1 MKSKT
6 TKVRRYLAAILTV
19 LMIFQQAT
27 TSVIYA
33 SSEAAVPTVTE
44 APAAQTEETP
54 EKQVEETPE
63 EKTPTEEEN
72 EGEKSAAPTEAP
84 AENEAEPEVTVT
96 PAAEPIA
103 TEAPAVEATATPVP
117 EATEVPEATP
127 TEVPKKTEF
136 VYDDSR
142 VSIIANAGKTANL
155 PQDAELKADYMAPG
169 SNAYNAAIA
178 AFNSQLGNQL
188 GISTE
193 NIVDYVLYDVYFQSA
208 SEGGR
213 IEPND
218 YVTVSMN
225 FKTAETTTTEGEVVD
240 SKVVHL
246 DNDGSAEIVNGSVDL
261 AEDGTVQSITFTNN
275 SFSPYGA
282 VRMYA
287 ATGTVVSEQLE
298 NNVDNISWTVTDLQ
312 KNPITSDKTYD
323 INSGFMAS
331 MTYALNENNRKE
343 LVAKAGNADTIT
355 LKWKIPS
362 ASLIVN
368 PKPQGSGPI
377 KMNNEN
383 CGTYFIHED
392 GTVDFNVNTSFLR
405 SKEEVSGTFEYMFKL
420 DSNTSI
426 IDDKIEITFP
436 GTTTPVIIKIK
447 KPHIDGEK
455 KYTYNNETKK
465 ITFTIE
471 LKNNSNRD
479 ATEVIVVDT
488 PLLSD
493 ITKPD
498 GTKIS
503 KSNLRINYSSMKW
516 EDGTSVSAEKTTDG
530 FKITNISIS
539 KGETKKITYEAEII
553 NLDWIGNDGRVEGL
567 NNKIEWFIKN
577 TKDGENT
584 SWPYIIGFKS
594 GKKSAS
600 STTDG
605 TGIIHWTV
613 DLNTGTVK
621 KNVSSYQYVDIMTS
635 DNQVFDWASFKL
647 YRIENDKETEITPF
661 TVQHDGNDAKTFT
674 ATLPSDAG
682 EYQYRIKYDTK
693 PKTSLTPSDPVQKV
707 TVNNGGKFNG
717 TDVDSANGESV
728 GPKAKPFI
736 EKSFNKKSDV
746 TYESE
751 AVITIN
757 PSNYKGGVLK
767 DFTFSDILA
776 KVADSTTEITDEMGA
791 YSGFV
796 FDEQTL
802 NITVSESDTN
812 TRWTE
817 NFSKTSSAINK
828 GAKGNDR
835 LSIKF
840 DGTYK
845 NTIIIKYSVKLE
857 DRSKLSLEKKD
868 GKEFYRVWNSA
879 VAGGKL
885 VIRHVQFD
893 KPDQLLLKK
902 GNSVYDSE
910 NKCWYIDWELWGNVK
925 NDWDKYGA
933 TNLGGKDVVIN
944 DNLPN
949 GLTYVVGSAK
959 YLKFN
964 GDQGEQG
971 RYDEQNNPWRKFEP
985 TSNNGTLTF
994 TIKSV
999 TNEGI
1004 CIKFR
1009 TKVSEIGAYKNTA
1022 QWEDQTA
1029 ETTVTVGEKDDVL
1042 YKNGNVVTVD
1052 GEDSQI
1058 EYTIK
1063 VNKNSRKY
1071 LQNSETLILSDILP
1085 DNVELE
1091 GGVDIYEG
1099 DTSNKLE
1106 GAYYEYDS
1114 SNRKLTIYVPDS
1126 TYATV
1131 KYRVTPDLSGVS
1143 ADSQGYY
1150 NIQIDNTVE
1159 LTGYEIFKSESKNWY
1174 AVQKSAATI
1183 TGKGIFQ
1190 IKKVNSQ
1197 DLNHVLKG
1205 AKFKLGTVSFGNDG
1219 KPVESEYSD
1228 SVETDD
1234 KGIATFRSVKH
1245 NQIYYYYEET
1255 APQGYQLDNTKKY
1268 FCYHDSGDN
1277 KTEYD
1282 NLVIAFNKA
1291 YEGTKLETYQGEKM
1305 IIVSNK
1311 QQTDFGNLQL
1321 KKTFAGEKNGKDLN
1335 ADQKKAIHFTVTG
1348 PDNYSRTVTYNE
1360 FGQDGTYTLDNLP
1373 TGTYQVVESG
1383 AEDLYEGYK
1392 LSTTYSV
1399 TDGKTEVTS
1408 GVTAGVTVTNT
1419 YSRKTGTLEVTK
1431 TVSGL
1436 TLTEKQ
1442 KKALTFTVNG
1452 PNGYSSSRTY
1462 DQFVNGS
1469 WKLEN
1474 LPLGEYTVTETHAD
1488 IKGYSRTTTYN
1499 VNGTEVTKA
1508 ELSVAE
1514 GRPVSIMIT
1523 NTYTRETGSLQ
1534 LKKTFAGEK
1543 DGKDLNADQK
1553 KAIHF
1558 TVTGPDN
1565 YSRTVTYNEFGQD
1578 GTYTLDN
1585 LPTGTYQVVESGA
1598 EDLYEGYKLSTTYSV
1613 TDGKTE
1619 VTSGV
1624 TAGVTVTNTYSR
1636 KTGTLEVTKT
1646 VSGLTLTEKQKK
1658 ALTFTVNGPNG
1669 YSSSRTYDQFVNG
1682 SWKLENLPLG
1692 KYTVTETNADMEGY
1706 KLTTTYSV
1714 DGGKVTV
1721 TNEKTASITI
1731 TNDYTKILVKISK
1744 VDATNQ
1750 KELEG
1755 AHIQVIDK
1763 DGKIVDE
1770 WTSVKE
1776 PHVVNNLK
1784 PGETYTLRET
1794 VAPDGYTVTS
1804 DTTFTLKE
1812 DGTVDQTKT
1821 TATVSDKGVVLVED
1835 NMTSVS
1841 ISKVDITSQKEL
1853 AGAHIQILDK
1863 DGKVVEEWDSTDK
1876 AYTIKGLKTGETYTL
1891 RETVAPNGY
1900 YLKADTTFTLK
1911 ADGSIDTEK
1920 TTTTISKEG
1929 ILLVEDTAIPTPDV
1943 PSGPTAKISKV
1954 DVTSQQELEGAKLQ
1968 VIDKN
1973 GNVVDE
1979 WISGKTAHVTTELKA
1994 GETYTLRET
2003 VAPDGYLITSDTT
2016 FTLKEDGTVD
2026 QTKTTATVSD
2036 KGVVLVE
2043 DNMTSVS
2050 ISKVDITSQKE
2061 LAGAHIQILDKDGK
2075 VVEEWDSTDKAYTI
2089 KGLKTGETY
2098 TLRETVA
2105 PNGYYLKADTTFTLK
2120 ADGSF
2125 DTDKTTT
2132 TISSNG
2138 VLLVEDT
2145 QKTVK
2150 TQVSKVDADTY
2161 EVLGGAHLQ
2170 VIDPDGKVVAEWD
2183 SDKEA
2188 YTLTDLKPGVVYTLH
2203 ETAAPK
2209 GYKVA
2214 EDTTFQLNE
2223 DGTID
2228 TENTTTAISDDT
2240 LLVKDEKKESKDV
2253 SVSVTK
2259 NLVTVDGTVIGAVD
2273 ATYYVAL
2280 YSDTDCTERVS
2291 DVLAL
2296 NFKNAS
2302 SSTVTF
2308 TGLEK
2313 GQTYYVGECEAD
2325 GTCYLANICADG
2337 TMYMVDFSD
2346 GNAVTVDNA
2355 DGSTT
2360 VYFDNQFE
2368 KIPDGYYKEAELNI
2382 TKKLVGS
2389 DGKAKNSNEIFYA
2402 GIFADEGFTQLSTD
2416 VSQNIVPLD
2425 LAGGSE
2431 ATALVNVALPE
2442 SGSIT
2447 LYVTEVDSNGKPV
2460 AGAASFKY
2468 DVTVDNAQ
2476 VTLNDDNLSANVVI
2490 TNTENSTKVT
2500 PTPGTPN
2507 TPNTPNTTGGFSGK
2521 SAVRTGDSTP
2531 IGGFIALFAA
2541 AAVIAGAA
2549 VFFKRRRKDEK

>member
-54 EKQVEETPE
+54 ENQVEETPE
-63 EKTPTEEEN
+63 EKTPTEGEN

-96 PAAEPIA
+96 PAAEPTA

-142 VSIIANAGKTANL
+142 VSIIANAGETANL

-225 FKTAETTTTEGEVVD
+225 FKTAEMTTTEGEVVD

-261 AEDGTVQSITFTNN
+261 AADGTVQSMTFTNN

-282 VRMYA
+282 VRMYVVARA
-287 ATGTVVSEQLE
+287 AVSEPLE
-298 NNVDNISWTVTDLQ
+298 DNVDSILWTVTDLN

-323 INSGFMAS
+323 IKSGFMAS
-331 MTYALNENNRKE
+331 MTYVLNEEKRKE
-343 LVAKAGNADTIT
+343 LVAKAGNAENIT

-377 KMNNEN
+377 KMNGEV
-383 CGTYFIHED
+383 CGTYFINED
-392 GTVDFNVNTSFLR
+392 GTVDFNVKTSFLK
-405 SKEEVSGTFEYMFKL
+405 SKEEVSGTFEYTFKL
-420 DSNTSI
+420 DSETQI
-426 IDDKIEITFP
+426 TDDKIEITFP
-436 GTTTPVIIKIK
+436 GTSTPVVIKIN
-447 KPHIDGEK
+447 KPHISGEK
-455 KYTYNNETKK
+455 KYIYDEKTKK

-471 LKNNSNRD
+471 LKNSSNRD
-479 ATEVIVVDT
+479 ATEVTVIDT
-488 PLLSD
+488 PLLSE

-498 GTKIS
+498 GTKVS
-503 KSNLRINYSSMKW
+503 QSNLKIDYSSIKW
-516 EDGTSVSAEKTTDG
+516 EDGTPVSAVKTEDG
-530 FKITNISIS
+530 FKITNISIP
-539 KGETKKITYEAEII
+539 KGETRKITYEAEII
-553 NLDWIGNDGRVEGL
+553 DLDWLENDGRVAGL
-567 NNKIEWFIKN
+567 NNNIKWFIKN
-577 TKDGENT
+577 TKDGDTT
-584 SWPYIIGFKS
+584 SWPYILGFKS

-621 KNVSSYQYVDIMTS
+621 KDVSGYKYVDTMTS
-635 DNQVFDWASFKL
+635 ENQVFDWSSFKL
-647 YRIENDKETEITPF
+647 YRVEGDKEIEITPF
-661 TVQHDGNDAKTFT
+661 TVQHDGDDAKTFT
-674 ATLPSDAG
+674 VTLHSDAG

-707 TVNNGGKFNG
+707 TVNNTGKFNG
-717 TDVDSANGESV
+717 TDIGGTTGESV
-728 GPKAKPFI
+728 GPKAKPCI
-736 EKSFNKKSDV
+736 EKSFNKKSDE

-757 PSNYKGGVLK
+757 PSSYEGGELK
-767 DFTFSDILA
+767 DFTFTDILA
-776 KVADSTTEITDEMGA
+776 WVADNTTEITDEMGA
-791 YSGFV
+791 YNGFV
-796 FDEQTL
+796 FDEQTPVD
-802 NITVSESDTN
+802 IKVSDLDTN
-812 TRWTE
+812 TSWTKT
-817 NFSKTSSAINK
+817 FSKTLSAVNN
-828 GAKGNDR
+828 GATGNDK

-840 DGTYK
+840 NGTYK
-845 NTIIIKYSVKLE
+845 NTITIRYSVKLE
-857 DRSKLSLEKKD
+857 DRSKLKLESKD

-879 VAGGKL
+879 IAGGKL
-885 VIRHVQFD
+885 VRRNVQFD
-893 KPDQLLLKK
+893 KPTVDQLLHKK
-902 GNSVYDSE
+902 GESIYDAE
-910 NKCWYIDWELWGNVK
+910 NDCWYIDWEISANVK
-925 NDWDKYGA
+925 EDWDAEGR
-933 TNLGGKDVVIN
+933 TDLQGTDVVIT
-944 DNLPN
+944 DNLPI
-949 GLTYVVGSAK
+949 GLTYIKDSAQ
-959 YLKFN
+959 YLRFKN
-964 GDQGEQG
+964 SDE
-971 RYDEQNNPWRKFEP
+971 RYNSKWKEIDPSEEDGK
-985 TSNNGTLTF
+985 LTF
-994 TIKSV
+994 TINSV
-999 TNEGI
+999 GKEGI
-1004 CIKFR
+1004 YIKFR
-1009 TKVSEIGAYKNTA
+1009 TTVDEIGAYKNTA
-1022 QWEDQTA
+1022 QWGDQTV
-1029 ETTVTVGEKDDVL
+1029 ETTVKVAENDNVL
-1042 YKNGNVVTVD
+1042 YKEGNVVKVD

-1063 VNKNSRKY
+1063 VNKNSHKY
-1071 LQNSETLILSDILP
+1071 LKNSETLILSDVLP

-1143 ADSQGYY
+1143 ANSEGYY
-1150 NIQIDNTVE
+1150 SIQIDNAVA
-1159 LTGYEIFKSESKNWY
+1159 LTGYESIKSESNKWY

-1360 FGQDGTYTLDNLP
+1360 FDQDGTYTLSDLP

-1408 GVTAGVTVTNT
+1408 TTRPAGVTVYNI

-1452 PNGYSSSRTY
+1452 PNGYKTSKTY
-1462 DQFVNGS
+1462 DQFVNES
-1469 WKLEN
+1469 WKIDD
-1474 LPLGEYTVTETHAD
+1474 LPLGE
-1488 IKGYSRTTTYN
+1488 
-1499 VNGTEVTKA
+1499 
-1508 ELSVAE
+1508 
-1514 GRPVSIMIT
+1514 
-1523 NTYTRETGSLQ
+1523 
-1534 LKKTFAGEK
+1534 
-1543 DGKDLNADQK
+1543 
-1553 KAIHF
+1553 
-1558 TVTGPDN
+1558 
-1565 YSRTVTYNEFGQD
+1565 
-1578 GTYTLDN
+1578 
-1585 LPTGTYQVVESGA
+1585 
-1598 EDLYEGYKLSTTYSV
+1598 
-1613 TDGKTE
+1613 
-1619 VTSGV
+1619 
-1624 TAGVTVTNTYSR
+1624 
-1636 KTGTLEVTKT
+1636 
-1646 VSGLTLTEKQKK
+1646 
-1658 ALTFTVNGPNG
+1658 
-1669 YSSSRTYDQFVNG
+1669 
-1682 SWKLENLPLG
+1682 
-1692 KYTVTETNADMEGY
+1692 YTVTETNADMEGY

-1755 AHIQVIDK
+1755 AHIQIVDK
-1763 DGKIVDE
+1763 DGKSVDE
-1770 WTSVKE
+1770 WTSGKE

-1784 PGETYTLRET
+1784 P
-1794 VAPDGYTVTS
+1794 
-1804 DTTFTLKE
+1804 
-1812 DGTVDQTKT
+1812 
-1821 TATVSDKGVVLVED
+1821 
-1835 NMTSVS
+1835 
-1841 ISKVDITSQKEL
+1841 
-1853 AGAHIQILDK
+1853 
-1863 DGKVVEEWDSTDK
+1863 
-1876 AYTIKGLKTGETYTL
+1876 GETYTL

-2003 VAPDGYLITSDTT
+2003 VAPDGYLITSDTTFTLKEDGTVDESKTTTKVKDGVLLVEDTKAVSVNISKVDATNQKELEGAHIQIVDKDGKIVDEWTSGKEPHVVNNLKPGETYTLRETVAPDGYTVTSDTT

-2183 SDKEA
+2183 SDKDA
-2188 YTLTDLKPGVVYTLH
+2188 YILTDLKPGVVYTLH

-2214 EDTTFQLNE
+2214 EDT
-2223 DGTID
+2223 
-2228 TENTTTAISDDT
+2228 S
-2240 LLVKDEKKESKDV
+2240 
-2253 SVSVTK
+2253 
-2259 NLVTVDGTVIGAVD
+2259 
-2273 ATYYVAL
+2273 
-2280 YSDTDCTERVS
+2280 
-2291 DVLAL
+2291 
-2296 NFKNAS
+2296 
-2302 SSTVTF
+2302 
-2308 TGLEK
+2308 
-2313 GQTYYVGECEAD
+2313 
-2325 GTCYLANICADG
+2325 
-2337 TMYMVDFSD
+2337 
-2346 GNAVTVDNA
+2346 
-2355 DGSTT
+2355 
-2360 VYFDNQFE
+2360 
-2368 KIPDGYYKEAELNI
+2368 
-2382 TKKLVGS
+2382 
-2389 DGKAKNSNEIFYA
+2389 
-2402 GIFADEGFTQLSTD
+2402 
-2416 VSQNIVPLD
+2416 
-2425 LAGGSE
+2425 
-2431 ATALVNVALPE
+2431 
-2442 SGSIT
+2442 
-2447 LYVTEVDSNGKPV
+2447 
-2460 AGAASFKY
+2460 
-2468 DVTVDNAQ
+2468 
-2476 VTLNDDNLSANVVI
+2476 
-2490 TNTENSTKVT
+2490 
-2500 PTPGTPN
+2500 
-2507 TPNTPNTTGGFSGK
+2507 
-2521 SAVRTGDSTP
+2521 
-2531 IGGFIALFAA
+2531 
-2541 AAVIAGAA
+2541 
-2549 VFFKRRRKDEK
+2549 